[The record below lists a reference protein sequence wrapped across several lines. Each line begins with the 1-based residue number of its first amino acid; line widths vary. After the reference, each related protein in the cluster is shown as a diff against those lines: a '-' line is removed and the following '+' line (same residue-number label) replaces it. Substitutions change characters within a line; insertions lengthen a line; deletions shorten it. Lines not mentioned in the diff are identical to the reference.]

1 MAWYQSNM
9 AATPIQ
15 TPPDA
20 PNGGDDHHHLWHSRL
35 PIVISILALLVAV
48 SAAAFTLW
56 QMLLIKG
63 SQRAFVHASG
73 PQVLA
78 VVEDK
83 AVKAVNLA
91 VVFTNSGNTPTRNLM
106 YFVRCATSN
115 ELVQEPWDLLHREK
129 VEKLPQLIGPHAT
142 ASAQCGFTANQMQQ
156 MSEGKLFGY
165 VLGDITYNDRSDDK
179 TLRRTQFSWRLT
191 DVSIDP
197 AGDRVALTAVND
209 GQHNCEDDDCP
220 LAIMTR

>member
-1 MAWYQSNM
+1 MTV
-9 AATPIQ
+9 TPIP
-15 TPPDA
+15 TPPELPSRGNDQHR
-20 PNGGDDHHHLWHSRL
+20 GWHSRL
-35 PIVISILALLVAV
+35 PIAISIAALLVAI

-56 QMLLIKG
+56 QVMLTKQ

-91 VVFTNSGNTPTRNLM
+91 VVFTNTGNTPTRNLM
-106 YFVRCATSN
+106 YFVRCTTSN
-115 ELVQEPWDLLHREK
+115 ELVPEPWALLHREK
-129 VEKLPQLIGPHAT
+129 IEKLPQLIGPHAT

-156 MSEGKLFGY
+156 MSEGKLYGY
-165 VLGDITYNDRSDDK
+165 VLGDITYNDRRDEK

-191 DVSIDP
+191 DVSMDP

-209 GQHNCEDDDCP
+209 GQHNCEDNDCP
-220 LAIMTR
+220 LAIMTQ

>member
-1 MAWYQSNM
+1 MAP
-9 AATPIQ
+9 TPI
-15 TPPDA
+15 PIPRVP
-20 PNGGDDHHHLWHSRL
+20 PNGGSDRQRDWHGQL
-35 PIVISILALLVAV
+35 PIAISIVALLVACA
-48 SAAAFTLW
+48 AAAFTLW
-56 QMLLIKG
+56 QMMVTRG
-63 SQRAFVHASG
+63 SQRAFIHASG
-73 PQVLA
+73 PQVLT

-83 AVKAVNLA
+83 AVKAVNFA

-106 YFVRCATSN
+106 YFVRCATSK
-115 ELVQEPWDLLHREK
+115 ELVPEPWDLIHREK
-129 VEKLPQLIGPHAT
+129 VEKLPQLIGPYAT
-142 ASAQCGFTANQMQQ
+142 ASAQCGFTANQMEQ

-165 VLGDITYNDRSDDK
+165 VLGDVSYNDRRDAK

-191 DVSIDP
+191 DVSMDP

>member
-1 MAWYQSNM
+1 MAT
-9 AATPIQ
+9 TPIP
-15 TPPDA
+15 TPRVP
-20 PNGGDDHHHLWHSRL
+20 PNRGSDQHRDWHGRL
-35 PIVISILALLVAV
+35 PIAISLVALLIACG
-48 SAAAFTLW
+48 AAAFTLW
-56 QMLLIKG
+56 QMLVTRG

-83 AVKAVNLA
+83 ALKAVNLA

-115 ELVQEPWDLLHREK
+115 ELVPEPWDLLHREK
-129 VEKLPQLIGPHAT
+129 VEKLPQLIGPYAT
-142 ASAQCGFTANQMQQ
+142 ASAQCGFTASQMQQ
-156 MSEGKLFGY
+156 MSEGKLYGY
-165 VLGDITYNDRSDDK
+165 VLGDITYNDRRDEK

-191 DVSIDP
+191 DVSMDP